1 MDIVDTKNKWGDRLC
16 LLGNIN
22 LDSTLTLGTP
32 DEVRAEVYERI
43 RTIGPG
49 GGYMVSS
56 SNSITDYVPLE
67 NMKAM
72 FDATFEYGQ
81 YPIQLDY
88 RGYVDTAY
96 RGGHQDE
103 VHEETAVSS
112 NLNVDEYVAALLSND
127 LEQAVALARRD
138 IEAGSSAHDVLSKGM
153 VTAMAIV
160 GEKFQ
165 TGEIYIPEMII
176 AARTMSATLARFK
189 DLLAARDETASG
201 VVVVGTV
208 KNDLHDIGK
217 NLVIMMLEGQGFTV
231 HDLGIGVHESKFVE
245 AVREIKPDVLAMS
258 ALLTTTMAEMKV
270 VMDALRDA
278 GLRDKVKIIVGGAPV
293 TAEFAQRIG
302 ADGYAFDAPGA
313 ARKCKELLSRA
324 K

>member
-1 MDIVDTKNKWGDRLC
+1 
-16 LLGNIN
+16 
-22 LDSTLTLGTP
+22 
-32 DEVRAEVYERI
+32 
-43 RTIGPG
+43 
-49 GGYMVSS
+49 
-56 SNSITDYVPLE
+56 
-67 NMKAM
+67 
-72 FDATFEYGQ
+72 
-81 YPIQLDY
+81 
-88 RGYVDTAY
+88 
-96 RGGHQDE
+96 
-103 VHEETAVSS
+103 
-112 NLNVDEYVAALLSND
+112 
-127 LEQAVALARRD
+127 
-138 IEAGSSAHDVLSKGM
+138 M